1 MTENRHYTWLIN
13 PITGDYVVTNG
24 DPVRDETL
32 QFPAY
37 VRLKLQRNSWMYA
50 PDTNYGSTFNNVRKR
65 TSNSR
70 TLLRQVAE
78 KALQPL
84 IDDRRAVT
92 IDVENTD
99 NARHAEALDVTITER
114 EGSVTSFS
122 FNPLGS

>member
-1 MTENRHYTWLIN
+1 
-13 PITGDYVVTNG
+13 
-24 DPVRDETL
+24 
-32 QFPAY
+32 
-37 VRLKLQRNSWMYA
+37 MYA